1 MAGIAGGVAELI
13 IAGLFVVGAGKSEP
27 ANRCGARG
35 QLSTGTVSKDVILTS
50 PCL

>member
-35 QLSTGTVSKDVILTS
+35 QLSTVSKDVILTS